1 MEHSM
6 TNEMLEQIKGIAYEQ
21 GMKDALSYLAELYES
36 IDETDLW
43 KTYMTEEE
51 TN

>member
-1 MEHSM
+1 MEYSIS
-6 TNEMLEQIKGIAYEQ
+6 NAMLEQIKGIAYEQ
-21 GMKDALSYLAELYES
+21 GMKDALSYLVELYES

-51 TN
+51 NN